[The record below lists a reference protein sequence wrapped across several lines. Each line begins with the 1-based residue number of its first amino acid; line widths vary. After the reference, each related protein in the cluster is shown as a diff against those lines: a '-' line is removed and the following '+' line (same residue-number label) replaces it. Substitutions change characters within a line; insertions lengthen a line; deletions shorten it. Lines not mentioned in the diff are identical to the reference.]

1 MGKVI
6 ARKPGAHVAEGT
18 TVSFSRDNE
27 TGLFVKIEQ
36 DTKTNILEY
45 TTKKMGKPRISDPVY
60 QLTKDEDWEYS
71 FDITGPDGKPLT
83 LFFKKVK

>member
-6 ARKPGAHVAEGT
+6 ARKPGAHVAENT
-18 TVSFSRDNE
+18 TISFRKDSE

-45 TTKKMGKPRISDPVY
+45 TTKKVGKPRISDPVY
-60 QLTKDEDWEYS
+60 ELTDANEGEYS
-71 FDITGPDGKPLT
+71 FEVTGPSGNPLT
-83 LFFKKVK
+83 LYFKKVT